1 MKLSQ
6 GTKILIGI
14 LTFLPLLFIPYIVFQ
29 IFTFVMATLSN
40 DSMGIDP
47 QPEVILAA
55 VFSLIFPILLLS
67 LLSLALFIFYIVH
80 AANNKN
86 TETAERIIWILLF
99 IFVGFIVFPVYF
111 FMRIWNDSSPQST
124 VHSPQ

>member
-111 FMRIWNDSSPQST
+111 FMRIWNDSSPQAT